1 MIGYKYVKAQRYAEH
16 VFDYSDY
23 GDYEIETDI
32 FGRKIFTTAAPMNV
46 FRQKTPENVIQIILD
61 NGE

>member
-1 MIGYKYVKAQRYAEH
+1 MIDSQYVKAQRYAEH
-16 VFDYSDY
+16 IFDYSDY

-32 FGRKIFTTAAPMNV
+32 FGRKIFATAAPKNV
-46 FRQKTPENVIQIILD
+46 FRQKTHDNVIKIILD